1 MMIVMK
7 EGATQ
12 AEVDAVIRRVESVGA
27 HAHISAGELVTVIG
41 AIGDREH
48 VANLGLEGAPGVDHL
63 VPILKPY
70 KLASLQYRRGDRTVL
85 EIDGRRIGGEHF
97 ATIAGPCT
105 VESREVLL
113 DAARTVRD
121 AGAQFLRGGAYKPRT
136 SPYSFQGLGE
146 AGLRLLAEAK
156 AETGLPIVTEL
167 MDVRDLEPV
176 LEVADVVQLGA
187 RNMQNYTLLTEVGRA
202 GKPVLLKRG
211 LSATLEE
218 LLMAA
223 EYILKEG
230 NEQVML
236 CERGIRTY
244 EPSYRFTLDLMA
256 VPVLRELTHLPIVID
271 PSHAAGKRSLV
282 EPLSLAAAA
291 AGADGI
297 IVEIHPSPEDA
308 VCDGPQA
315 LYADDFAAYLRK
327 LEAAAELAG
336 KQFTT
341 VCDAAHAASR
351 VLPRRDRVRIAVLGV
366 GLIGGSIGLAAREYV
381 EDAEVVGFGRDPER
395 LRMAVERGA
404 IHRAAASMDEA
415 VEGAQLCFACAPVGV
430 LPELVRAAL
439 EASGPDT
446 VVTDVGSTKQDL
458 VERTPDPRFVGGHP
472 IAGAETA
479 GVEHARA
486 DLFQGA
492 VWYLTPH
499 EQSGGLLYE
508 RLHRFV
514 VDVGARPVAVDAET
528 HDRLVAVFSHLPH
541 VLANVLASQAAGRLL
556 EHGEAL
562 RQVGPSFRDMTRVA
576 GANTAMWSD
585 IYRSNRAAI
594 IEEISAFRRELDEV
608 ENLLRDGGVEG
619 WNDRARD
626 DRRALLEAGS
636 AEGPVHELRITVP
649 NRPGIVAQ
657 VALELGRA
665 GVNIVDM
672 ALAPASDMRTGAM
685 TLWIAGDSQATRA
698 RELIEALGFPVG
710 SE

>member
-12 AEVDAVIRRVESVGA
+12 AEVDAVVRRVESVGA

-41 AIGDREH
+41 AIGHREH

-70 KLASLQYRRGDRTVL
+70 KLASLQYRRDERTVL

-167 MDVRDLEPV
+167 MDVRDLEAV

-187 RNMQNYTLLTEVGRA
+187 RNMQNYTLLTEVGRS

-256 VPVLRELTHLPIVID
+256 VPVLRELTHLPIVVD

-297 IVEIHPSPEDA
+297 IVEIHPNPEEA

-341 VCDAAHAASR
+341 V
-351 VLPRRDRVRIAVLGV
+351 G
-366 GLIGGSIGLAAREYV
+366 
-381 EDAEVVGFGRDPER
+381 
-395 LRMAVERGA
+395 
-404 IHRAAASMDEA
+404 
-415 VEGAQLCFACAPVGV
+415 
-430 LPELVRAAL
+430 
-439 EASGPDT
+439 
-446 VVTDVGSTKQDL
+446 
-458 VERTPDPRFVGGHP
+458 
-472 IAGAETA
+472 
-479 GVEHARA
+479 
-486 DLFQGA
+486 
-492 VWYLTPH
+492 
-499 EQSGGLLYE
+499 
-508 RLHRFV
+508 
-514 VDVGARPVAVDAET
+514 
-528 HDRLVAVFSHLPH
+528 
-541 VLANVLASQAAGRLL
+541 
-556 EHGEAL
+556 
-562 RQVGPSFRDMTRVA
+562 
-576 GANTAMWSD
+576 
-585 IYRSNRAAI
+585 
-594 IEEISAFRRELDEV
+594 
-608 ENLLRDGGVEG
+608 
-619 WNDRARD
+619 
-626 DRRALLEAGS
+626 
-636 AEGPVHELRITVP
+636 
-649 NRPGIVAQ
+649 
-657 VALELGRA
+657 
-665 GVNIVDM
+665 
-672 ALAPASDMRTGAM
+672 
-685 TLWIAGDSQATRA
+685 
-698 RELIEALGFPVG
+698 
-710 SE
+710 

>member
-12 AEVDAVIRRVESVGA
+12 AEIDAVLKRVESVGA
-27 HAHISAGELVTVIG
+27 QAHISAGEFVTVIG

-70 KLASLQYRRGDRTVL
+70 KLASLQYKRERRTVL

-113 DAARTVRD
+113 DTARTVRD

-167 MDVRDLEPV
+167 LDVRDLEPV

-187 RNMQNYTLLTEVGRA
+187 RNMQNYTLLTEVGRS

-230 NEQVML
+230 NDAVML

-297 IVEIHPSPEDA
+297 IVEVHPCPEEA

-315 LYADDFAAYLRK
+315 LLAEDFAAYLRK

-336 KQFTT
+336 KQFST
-341 VCDAAHAASR
+341 V
-351 VLPRRDRVRIAVLGV
+351 
-366 GLIGGSIGLAAREYV
+366 
-381 EDAEVVGFGRDPER
+381 
-395 LRMAVERGA
+395 
-404 IHRAAASMDEA
+404 
-415 VEGAQLCFACAPVGV
+415 
-430 LPELVRAAL
+430 
-439 EASGPDT
+439 
-446 VVTDVGSTKQDL
+446 
-458 VERTPDPRFVGGHP
+458 
-472 IAGAETA
+472 
-479 GVEHARA
+479 
-486 DLFQGA
+486 
-492 VWYLTPH
+492 
-499 EQSGGLLYE
+499 
-508 RLHRFV
+508 
-514 VDVGARPVAVDAET
+514 
-528 HDRLVAVFSHLPH
+528 
-541 VLANVLASQAAGRLL
+541 
-556 EHGEAL
+556 
-562 RQVGPSFRDMTRVA
+562 
-576 GANTAMWSD
+576 
-585 IYRSNRAAI
+585 
-594 IEEISAFRRELDEV
+594 
-608 ENLLRDGGVEG
+608 
-619 WNDRARD
+619 
-626 DRRALLEAGS
+626 
-636 AEGPVHELRITVP
+636 
-649 NRPGIVAQ
+649 
-657 VALELGRA
+657 
-665 GVNIVDM
+665 
-672 ALAPASDMRTGAM
+672 
-685 TLWIAGDSQATRA
+685 
-698 RELIEALGFPVG
+698 
-710 SE
+710 

>member
-1 MMIVMK
+1 MIVMK
-7 EGATQ
+7 GTATEDEIQ
-12 AEVDAVIRRVESVGA
+12 AVISRIESCGA
-27 HAHISAGELVTVIG
+27 RAHPSRGEEVTVIG

-70 KLASLQYRRGDRTVL
+70 KLASLQYRREQRTVL

-113 DAARTVRD
+113 DTARTVKE

-230 NEQVML
+230 NEAVML

-282 EPLSLAAAA
+282 QPLSLAAAA

-297 IVEIHPSPEDA
+297 IVEIHPCPEEA

-315 LYADDFAAYLRK
+315 LYADDFASYLRK

-336 KQFTT
+336 KQFST
-341 VCDAAHAASR
+341 V
-351 VLPRRDRVRIAVLGV
+351 
-366 GLIGGSIGLAAREYV
+366 
-381 EDAEVVGFGRDPER
+381 
-395 LRMAVERGA
+395 
-404 IHRAAASMDEA
+404 
-415 VEGAQLCFACAPVGV
+415 
-430 LPELVRAAL
+430 
-439 EASGPDT
+439 
-446 VVTDVGSTKQDL
+446 
-458 VERTPDPRFVGGHP
+458 
-472 IAGAETA
+472 
-479 GVEHARA
+479 
-486 DLFQGA
+486 
-492 VWYLTPH
+492 
-499 EQSGGLLYE
+499 
-508 RLHRFV
+508 
-514 VDVGARPVAVDAET
+514 
-528 HDRLVAVFSHLPH
+528 
-541 VLANVLASQAAGRLL
+541 
-556 EHGEAL
+556 
-562 RQVGPSFRDMTRVA
+562 
-576 GANTAMWSD
+576 
-585 IYRSNRAAI
+585 
-594 IEEISAFRRELDEV
+594 
-608 ENLLRDGGVEG
+608 
-619 WNDRARD
+619 
-626 DRRALLEAGS
+626 
-636 AEGPVHELRITVP
+636 
-649 NRPGIVAQ
+649 
-657 VALELGRA
+657 
-665 GVNIVDM
+665 
-672 ALAPASDMRTGAM
+672 
-685 TLWIAGDSQATRA
+685 
-698 RELIEALGFPVG
+698 
-710 SE
+710 